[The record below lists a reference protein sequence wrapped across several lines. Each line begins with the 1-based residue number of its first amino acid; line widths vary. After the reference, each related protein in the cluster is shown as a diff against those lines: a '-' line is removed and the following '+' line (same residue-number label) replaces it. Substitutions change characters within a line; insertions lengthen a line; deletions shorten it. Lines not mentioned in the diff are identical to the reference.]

1 MQKRS
6 SVGVGGFSF
15 VGVGVDCKVGFDQ
28 CIRVFVFV
36 LLLSLCKKNRDL
48 ACVCVW
54 VLYRDK
60 KREIVCVCVCVCLEC
75 ESQRGCGVL
84 MAWRETDTKRKM
96 GSREFIE
103 KGLKSVETN
112 QGSG

>member
-1 MQKRS
+1 M
-6 SVGVGGFSF
+6 
-15 VGVGVDCKVGFDQ
+15 
-28 CIRVFVFV
+28 
-36 LLLSLCKKNRDL
+36 
-48 ACVCVW
+48 
-54 VLYRDK
+54 
-60 KREIVCVCVCVCLEC
+60 CVCLEC

-96 GSREFIE
+96 GSREFRE